1 MSDQIISKVDYEDFI
16 VYGPSRT
23 CIYLPCHT
31 PWPNA
36 SVDEWLPWQ
45 PFLDANGNPV
55 RLKNGKIKLQ
65 RPVARLAQTRR
76 AAAMAWAPGEPEFIH
91 DRLPVDS
98 GWVTEPGAITFNNY
112 RPPVYK
118 PGDASRAQRWV
129 DHWYAIYPSDEAAHC
144 IAFLAHLVQRPAIKI
159 NHCIVLVGAPKIG
172 KDTLLEPME
181 TAVGPG
187 NFKEITLSNLIS
199 KNNEFLRAVFVR
211 LSEARDMGEQGRIDR
226 YGLHD
231 HTKNLLATPP
241 NMLRINEKYIREY
254 YIVNCFGMAVTSNH
268 RDAFYLTPDDRR
280 YYIAT
285 SECSTDRFS
294 PEYWGGFWT
303 YYNSDNGINDVV
315 ALLRQ
320 YDLSGFDPKAPPPKT
335 PGFWHM
341 VNADR
346 GEDQGA
352 LADAIEAIDTSQS
365 AAAGKTGSLD
375 YQPAGGGR
383 AASRMAGTAQN
394 APHRGKATRRL
405 WLHRRGQPA
414 HARRLVDGRRETTTG
429 LRAYGYGP

>member
-1 MSDQIISKVDYEDFI
+1 VD
-16 VYGPSRT
+16 G
-23 CIYLPCHT
+23 
-31 PWPNA
+31 
-36 SVDEWLPWQ
+36 WLPWK
-45 PFLDANGNPV
+45 PLLDANGNPV
-55 RLKNGKIKLQ
+55 RLKNGKIKMQ
-65 RPVARLAQTRR
+65 RPTASLDQTRR

-91 DRLPVDS
+91 DRLPVDA
-98 GWVTEPGAITFNNY
+98 GWVTKAGAITFNNY
-112 RPPVYK
+112 RPPVIA
-118 PGDASRAQRWV
+118 PGDAQRAQRWL
-129 DHWYAIYPSDEAAHC
+129 DHWHAIYPSDEATHC
-144 IAFLAHLVQRPAIKI
+144 IAFLAHLVQRPAVKI

-187 NFKEITLSNLIS
+187 NYKEITLSNLIS

-268 RDAFYLTPDDRR
+268 RDAFFLTPDDRR
-280 YYIAT
+280 YFVAT
-285 SECSTDRFS
+285 SECGTGQFS
-294 PEYWGGFWT
+294 AEYWSEFWT
-303 YYNSDNGINDVV
+303 YYNHDNGINDVV

-346 GEDQGA
+346 GEEHGA
-352 LADAIEAIDTSQS
+352 LNDAIEALDTSKHPQKARPKALTINQLVAVAPHLEWLAALKMRRS
-365 AAAGKTGSLD
+365 VGKRLGDCGYIAVDNPATCEGLWIIGGKRQRIYARTDMTPDDRLAAAQKL
-375 YQPAGGGR
+375 AG
-383 AASRMAGTAQN
+383 
-394 APHRGKATRRL
+394 
-405 WLHRRGQPA
+405 
-414 HARRLVDGRRETTTG
+414 
-429 LRAYGYGP
+429 